1 MPVERTGD
9 RECREQIAAL
19 LRRTHQGLDVE
30 VTESIVAWHGGPGTS
45 RAADLIADELG
56 LTVSHPVA
64 HRRSFTVH
72 DGEHFVCTAARRLT
86 QREQIIGLIRGG
98 DDTDEAVTGLWATT
112 GAATMRPDPAEAAA
126 VTLVLEQMAAGA
138 AADLVGDRA
147 LHRFIRETFG
157 GTAALLGAADRLRA
171 GPGWPHDP
179 QPAPFPASPVRP
191 GLDLR
196 SLRQLDAA
204 FEGLGVIIDEH
215 PGQWIS
221 WTDGPTLGRV
231 AAALAADGFPVD
243 DTIGETRYPT
253 LFVRLAPDGDP
264 DVDGF
269 FPAVRAPAGAARPAR
284 LTRAFRRI
292 RPRTAALALLRGLG
306 DDDHLE
312 TTELPAD
319 GLRPDTL
326 TEAIAARLLI
336 DQIAPDLT
344 TFRFGYATT
353 AAAAAQLGGIDLI
366 SRAADRIAAEITA

>member
-1 MPVERTGD
+1 MD
-9 RECREQIAAL
+9 
-19 LRRTHQGLDVE
+19 

-45 RAADLIADELG
+45 RAADLIVDQLG

-72 DGEHFVCTAARRLT
+72 DGEHFVCTAVRRLT

-98 DDTDEAVTGLWATT
+98 DDTDQAVTGLWATT
-112 GAATMRPDPAEAAA
+112 GAATMRPDATETAA

-138 AADLVGDRA
+138 AGDLTGDRA

-157 GTAALLGAADRLRA
+157 GTAALLGVADRLRA
-171 GPGWPHDP
+171 DPSWPHAAE
-179 QPAPFPASPVRP
+179 PAPFPASPVRP
-191 GLDLR
+191 GLELR

-204 FEGLGVIIDEH
+204 FEDLGVIIDEH

-221 WTDGPTLGRV
+221 WTDGPTVGRV
-231 AAALAADGFPVD
+231 AAALTADGFPVT
-243 DTIGETRYPT
+243 DTIGETRCPT
-253 LFVRLAPDGDP
+253 LFFRLAPDGDP
-264 DVDGF
+264 HVDGF
-269 FPAVRAPAGAARPAR
+269 FPAVRPPTGVVRPNR

-306 DDDHLE
+306 ADDHLE

-319 GLRPDTL
+319 GLRPGSL

-336 DQIAPDLT
+336 DQVTPDLT

-353 AAAAAQLGGIDLI
+353 AAAAAQLGGIDTI
-366 SRAADRIAAEITA
+366 HRAAERIAAEISSPPST